1 MQGMEMTILA
11 KLDLGDWQEQFSDR
25 IYERGLAYYEDEAV
39 HDIERTKN
47 KITAAVDGS
56 DTYTVTL
63 YVKDDAVYNM
73 TCTCPYA
80 AKGENCKHMA
90 AVLLALEDGQLLQEE
105 PETNGR
111 KRTWKDILQSMTE
124 QEVRSLLFQL
134 LEHDPEKQ
142 QSLVLTYSK
151 GMLSQKEMQKLLRQ
165 AKNLCRPY
173 EREGFV
179 DYHQESELYD
189 EIYSYLSRVIP
200 PLVKRHCSR
209 EAFTLVSQV
218 FADLVELEFEESG
231 ENLMELCR
239 DSWKDSIQAA
249 SSDEQQKM
257 YAWFEEQMNSCR
269 QQMKLDADYA
279 YWYEYIISIYES
291 ILLED
296 FPSSR
301 LFQLRNLAW
310 VDDVL
315 DQYAQEHKRTSPVYE
330 STEYG
335 IYLVR
340 RIQLMQVL
348 SYPSEEIEKYTAS
361 HYNNKE
367 VRDMLIHEFFAK
379 GEYEKAIPVLR
390 DSMDKN
396 GYSRYWENLLT
407 AYKAMGDTENYKREL
422 WNQIN
427 EIYQYNLDKIRKFK
441 ECCDDEEWKQRIGQ
455 ILQLNTCSDILPAVL
470 AEEKMY
476 DKLWD
481 YVSQQ
486 NNIAVL
492 NRYETIL
499 RPQYG
504 EKIRDIY
511 VRYVTGLM
519 PDSRHRS
526 QYRNCIQYLKKICQ
540 YPGGEA
546 IVCNLA
552 RDWKQ
557 TYTTRRAMKEEL
569 ELAGF

>member
-1 MQGMEMTILA
+1 MA
-11 KLDLGDWQEQFSDR
+11 KLDLGNWQELFSDR

-111 KRTWKDILQSMTE
+111 KRTWKDILQSMPE

-151 GMLSQKEMQKLLRQ
+151 GMLSPKEMQKLLRQ
-165 AKNLCRPY
+165 AKALCRPY

-218 FADLVELEFEESG
+218 FTNLMELEFEESG

-239 DSWKDSIQAA
+239 DSWKDIIQAA

-310 VDDVL
+310 VDEVL
-315 DQYAQEHKRTSPVYE
+315 DQYALEYKRTSPVYE

-340 RIQLMQVL
+340 RIQLMRLL

-367 VRDMLIHEFFAK
+367 VRDMLIHEFFAE

-390 DSMDKN
+390 DSMDRN

-422 WNQIN
+422 WNQIK

-441 ECCDDEEWKQRIGQ
+441 ECCDDEEWK
-455 ILQLNTCSDILPAVL
+455 
-470 AEEKMY
+470 
-476 DKLWD
+476 
-481 YVSQQ
+481 
-486 NNIAVL
+486 
-492 NRYETIL
+492 
-499 RPQYG
+499 
-504 EKIRDIY
+504 
-511 VRYVTGLM
+511 
-519 PDSRHRS
+519 
-526 QYRNCIQYLKKICQ
+526 
-540 YPGGEA
+540 
-546 IVCNLA
+546 
-552 RDWKQ
+552 
-557 TYTTRRAMKEEL
+557 
-569 ELAGF
+569 

>member
-11 KLDLGDWQEQFSDR
+11 KLDLGDWQELFSDR

-63 YVKDDAVYNM
+63 HVKDDAVYNM

-165 AKNLCRPY
+165 AKDLCRPY

-209 EAFTLVSQV
+209 KAFTLVSQV

-279 YWYEYIISIYES
+279 
-291 ILLED
+291 IL
-296 FPSSR
+296 
-301 LFQLRNLAW
+301 
-310 VDDVL
+310 V
-315 DQYAQEHKRTSPVYE
+315 
-330 STEYG
+330 
-335 IYLVR
+335 
-340 RIQLMQVL
+340 
-348 SYPSEEIEKYTAS
+348 
-361 HYNNKE
+361 
-367 VRDMLIHEFFAK
+367 
-379 GEYEKAIPVLR
+379 
-390 DSMDKN
+390 
-396 GYSRYWENLLT
+396 
-407 AYKAMGDTENYKREL
+407 
-422 WNQIN
+422 
-427 EIYQYNLDKIRKFK
+427 
-441 ECCDDEEWKQRIGQ
+441 
-455 ILQLNTCSDILPAVL
+455 
-470 AEEKMY
+470 
-476 DKLWD
+476 
-481 YVSQQ
+481 
-486 NNIAVL
+486 
-492 NRYETIL
+492 
-499 RPQYG
+499 
-504 EKIRDIY
+504 
-511 VRYVTGLM
+511 
-519 PDSRHRS
+519 
-526 QYRNCIQYLKKICQ
+526 
-540 YPGGEA
+540 
-546 IVCNLA
+546 
-552 RDWKQ
+552 
-557 TYTTRRAMKEEL
+557 
-569 ELAGF
+569 